1 MIYLHKSV
9 FSAHVDFSA
18 SSPMHMDLSML
29 HSLIKSGHLKHKHQS
44 NLEYLFYILRQ
55 MGVAN

>member
-44 NLEYLFYILRQ
+44 NLEYLFTY
-55 MGVAN
+55 